1 MQLRFATNI
10 SVEQYIQQEA
20 WKYAELDQCPLH
32 PEGGCKLARHG
43 TYSRKFPDGVKIAR
57 YYCAIGRTTFG
68 LLPDCLS
75 SRLPGTLIEVETV
88 INQIESAPSQEAAA
102 DNIRPDIGLPGVL
115 RWASLDHH
123 QLLLYLF
130 LIIVADRNGLSYYS
144 YDKICTLLRICV
156 DDYILARNAL
166 IDKDLLAFDGYLYQV
181 LSLPERVVQPTT
193 APLKSPKDMDQ
204 HNPATICSMIQQSF
218 GDSHNGN

>member
-43 TYSRKFPDGVKIAR
+43 TYSRKFPDGAKIAR
-57 YYCAIGRTTFG
+57 WYCSDGRTTFG

-102 DNIRPDIGLPGVL
+102 DNIRLDISLPSVL
-115 RWASLDHH
+115 RWMRRRLWPIRLTLI
-123 QLLLYLF
+123 LL
-130 LIIVADRNGLSYYS
+130 IE
-144 YDKICTLLRICV
+144 LLP
-156 DDYILARNAL
+156 
-166 IDKDLLAFDGYLYQV
+166 
-181 LSLPERVVQPTT
+181 SLPDDCKPTFS
-193 APLKSPKDMDQ
+193 AFRSALGIEFVLPHLRMLASPHLDILPPPLGFGPRPKAHKSKKSRFQ
-204 HNPATICSMIQQSF
+204 HKTGTDPP
-218 GDSHNGN
+218 

>member
-43 TYSRKFPDGVKIAR
+43 TYSRKFPDGAKIAR
-57 YYCAIGRTTFG
+57 WYCSDGRTTFG

-102 DNIRPDIGLPGVL
+102 DNIRPDIGLPGIL
-115 RWASLDHH
+115 RWMRHR
-123 QLLLYLF
+123 LF
-130 LIIVADRNGLSYYS
+130 LIRASL
-144 YDKICTLLRICV
+144 
-156 DDYILARNAL
+156 ILL
-166 IDKDLLAFDGYLYQV
+166 IDLIPSLSNNDQATLSSLRAALGVEFVLPHFRELAASHLDI
-181 LSLPERVVQPTT
+181 LPPPLGFGPRPQKKYRGKKPFPTT
-193 APLKSPKDMDQ
+193 
-204 HNPATICSMIQQSF
+204 N
-218 GDSHNGN
+218 GD